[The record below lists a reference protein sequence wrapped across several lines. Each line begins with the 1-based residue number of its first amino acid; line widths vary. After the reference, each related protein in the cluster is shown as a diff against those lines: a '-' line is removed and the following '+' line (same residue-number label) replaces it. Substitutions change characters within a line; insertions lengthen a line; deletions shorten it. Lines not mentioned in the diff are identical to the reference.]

1 MKPKHIFILVIV
13 LAILALI
20 AAVANAF
27 GKSNE
32 TVSPGPGS
40 TPSGGSTGGSG
51 SSGSGSSSG
60 STVTLDYDRSL
71 FMGSKGAEV
80 VELQKMFNASP
91 GTPKLS
97 TDGQFGAKTLNAVIK
112 VMGFGTTYTTL
123 RKFQAGLGTYG
134 KDMSSTT
141 TTSGTGSGS
150 WYDSWL
156 TSFAFK

>member
-20 AAVANAF
+20 AAVANAV
-27 GKSNE
+27 GKPTAE
-32 TVSPGPGS
+32 TIPDPGK
-40 TPSGGSTGGSG
+40 PSGGTGSGSG
-51 SSGSGSSSG
+51 SSGTSTGSA
-60 STVTLDYDRSL
+60 TVALDYDRSL
-71 FMGSKGAEV
+71 FVGSKGAEV

-91 GTPKLS
+91 GSPKLS
-97 TDGQFGAKTLNAVIK
+97 TDGQFGVKTLNAVIK

-123 RKFQAGLGTYG
+123 RKFQSGLGTYG

-141 TTSGTGSGS
+141 TTSGAGSSS